1 MSAKNLANLHDCDNN
16 NNIICRLHCRER
28 FPKFAHASKKK
39 YQNQNQNQNRDHI
52 NIVPCKLLKLRI
64 RLYYIFHSLSRFC
77 YCSSSSRGLQLFT
90 RFDAINALESRRR
103 ARVASRCRLRR
114 GAGQGRACDYAMIH
128 PKKVVCACVGVCV
141 YMPVCV
147 LKNFT

>member
-1 MSAKNLANLHDCDNN
+1 MQIALSRKISKVCTRKQKEIPKPKPKPRPYQYSAMQTV
-16 NNIICRLHCRER
+16 E
-28 FPKFAHASKKK
+28 AS
-39 YQNQNQNQNRDHI
+39 YTS
-52 NIVPCKLLKLRI
+52 LLYL
-64 RLYYIFHSLSRFC
+64 SLSLSFFC

-128 PKKVVCACVGVCV
+128 PKKVVCSCVGVCV